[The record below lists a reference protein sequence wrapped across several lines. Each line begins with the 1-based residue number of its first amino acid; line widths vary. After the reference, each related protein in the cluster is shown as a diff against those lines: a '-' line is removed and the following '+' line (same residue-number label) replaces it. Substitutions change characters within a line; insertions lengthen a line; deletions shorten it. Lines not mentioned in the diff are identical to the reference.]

1 MRRRQESAFTMS
13 SSNSK
18 IKIARNSFEYQ
29 VEKRVPFGKYSIL
42 NFQIFTMRGT
52 TVVASAE
59 MSENVLLQILIC
71 LQAKRNNF
79 YCKDS
84 LMSLLISGQH
94 IGQSHVAWRPYTKL
108 CKLAW
113 NVSLRTDLR
122 LGYLV
127 YLWVL
132 GNISVSWLLSFN
144 GFKVIFSLRDSE
156 TKNYKSFMFKPI
168 WGLCIDTTRIMI
180 TVFSRISAQPRIS
193 AHLE

>member
-1 MRRRQESAFTMS
+1 MF
-13 SSNSK
+13 
-18 IKIARNSFEYQ
+18 
-29 VEKRVPFGKYSIL
+29 
-42 NFQIFTMRGT
+42 
-52 TVVASAE
+52 
-59 MSENVLLQILIC
+59 LQILIC

-79 YCKDS
+79 YRKSDS

-94 IGQSHVAWRPYTKL
+94 IGQFHVAWRPYTKL

-132 GNISVSWLLSFN
+132 GNISVSSLLSFN

-168 WGLCIDTTRIMI
+168 WGLCIDITRIMI
-180 TVFSRISAQPRIS
+180 KPSCWAWAAVIIAGSVTSHTVLTSVLKYFFIDILGALGEWVLANIV
-193 AHLE
+193 